1 MRGGINLRGSPR
13 SRSVME
19 AVLER
24 IEWNQNKM
32 RLALSGRRLSL
43 IYFCP
48 SHRRPTTLGEM
59 RQHVTNF
66 WWYVKTPPP
75 PLVYY
80 NIVVVI
86 RQSRRSRVY
95 FGSGSIVKVL
105 LAGWPD
111 RHSFSMSPPPPFAW
125 RMTVTAGCN
134 RWLIFFF
141 SLW

>member
-1 MRGGINLRGSPR
+1 
-13 SRSVME
+13 VME

-32 RLALSGRRLSL
+32 RLALSGRRRLSL
-43 IYFCP
+43 IYFFP

-66 WWYVKTPPP
+66 GWDVKTPPP

-86 RQSRRSRVY
+86 R
-95 FGSGSIVKVL
+95 
-105 LAGWPD
+105 
-111 RHSFSMSPPPPFAW
+111 
-125 RMTVTAGCN
+125 
-134 RWLIFFF
+134 
-141 SLW
+141 